1 MITIWVNLLP
11 FLPPRLPLAA
21 TPPREGNF
29 FGLSILTLLLLAA
42 CNPYKNTE
50 FESCADY
57 AMRPYP
63 HPRVEIPMHFPVGWE
78 IETDVVEGDW
88 LSVTAIDTAI
98 LRENDVLQSVGYIQF
113 PAPGGYRR
121 SVQQVL
127 AALRNQYSFLVLQ
140 RGLIRI
146 DGIALDYIIGNDEF
160 SSTLIIPY
168 EMDGQMLTV
177 IGRIDR
183 QNAPSLNNF
192 CFLGPVLEKL
202 VQSHPD
208 VQV

>member
-1 MITIWVNLLP
+1 MRRGVVCI
-11 FLPPRLPLAA
+11 F
-21 TPPREGNF
+21 
-29 FGLSILTLLLLAA
+29 TLLLLAA

-50 FESCADY
+50 FESCAEY
-57 AMRPYP
+57 ALRPFP
-63 HPRVEIPMHFPVGWE
+63 HPRAVISMHFPVGWE
-78 IETDVVEGDW
+78 TGVDVEEGDW
-88 LSVTAIDTAI
+88 LSVTAIDTAL
-98 LRENDVLQSVGYIQF
+98 LRENDMLQSVGYFQF

-121 SVQQVL
+121 SLQQVL
-127 AALRNQYSFLVLQ
+127 EALHTDHSFLVLH
-140 RGLIRI
+140 RGLLRI
-146 DGIALDYIIGNDEF
+146 EGMALDYIIGNDEL

-168 EMDGQMLTV
+168 ETEGQMMSI

-183 QNAPSLNNF
+183 RNAPSLNDF